1 MYAAVDTANSAWQLE
16 PRPSQRGRT
25 ISSTSSHSSF
35 ALVSDQ
41 DISSFTASLES
52 GRDSEVDDSYNDL
65 VQSPVFSSP
74 SSNDER
80 AGIAPRHR
88 DDFVMPQISG
98 LSSPRVGPS
107 LLSSFSSTESLYS
120 ARSGRLL
127 TLHLEKGW
135 PLLIHFIFSS
145 TYAVIMQRNQSS
157 GLLWWLVL
165 YPIHSQLL
173 YICRSVGKIPNCPL
187 TKKDSIWTPQV

>member
-52 GRDSEVDDSYNDL
+52 GRDSEVDEYNDL
-65 VQSPVFSSP
+65 IQSPVFSSP

-107 LLSSFSSTESLYS
+107 LLSSFSSTESLHHS

-127 TLHLEKGW
+127 TLHLEKG
-135 PLLIHFIFSS
+135 
-145 TYAVIMQRNQSS
+145 
-157 GLLWWLVL
+157 
-165 YPIHSQLL
+165 
-173 YICRSVGKIPNCPL
+173 
-187 TKKDSIWTPQV
+187 